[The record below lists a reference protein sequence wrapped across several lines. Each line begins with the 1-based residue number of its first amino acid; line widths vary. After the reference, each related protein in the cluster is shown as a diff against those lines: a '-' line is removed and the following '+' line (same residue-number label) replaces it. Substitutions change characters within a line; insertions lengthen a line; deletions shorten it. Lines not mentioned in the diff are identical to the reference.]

1 MELCNV
7 GGSFWSDSLPVER
20 ASVWRLYLKT
30 PCKAMRRCIGV
41 IISPLGMHYTR
52 RRQRKEAKSCEAIT
66 IS

>member
-41 IISPLGMHYTR
+41 IFFAVGDALYEEEAEEGS
-52 RRQRKEAKSCEAIT
+52 KEL
-66 IS
+66 